1 MPGPLARPLEG
12 KRALVTGS
20 SAGLG
25 EGIALRLAQ
34 EGAAVCLHGRNA
46 ERLAAARARVGEAG
60 GIVHAVAGSLSD
72 DAGAKAVF
80 DGAVQ
85 ALGGIDILVNNAG
98 GESAGGGT
106 TPWLDTDADTWN
118 ATYNSNVGSIVRLVK
133 LAVPGMRDA
142 GWGRLIQLS
151 SESADHPMA
160 IIPDY
165 QASKLAIRSMT
176 RSLAMAL
183 GRTGITANS
192 ISPGLT
198 HSTGPD
204 RWLKDMAKANGWAD
218 DWESITQH
226 VQDGMIS
233 NFAGRIGEPADIAH
247 VVAFLADPRAG
258 FVNGIDIAVNG
269 GR

>member
-1 MPGPLARPLEG
+1 MAGPLDG
-12 KRALVTGS
+12 KRALITGS
-20 SAGLG
+20 SSGLG
-25 EGIALRLAQ
+25 EGLALRLAQ
-34 EGAAVCLHGRNA
+34 DGATVCLHGRNR
-46 ERLAAARARVGEAG
+46 ERLEAARERIGAATG
-60 GIVHAVAGSLSD
+60 GIVHAVTGSLSD
-72 DAGAKAVF
+72 DAGARAVF
-80 DGAVQ
+80 EGAEA

-106 TPWLDTDADTWN
+106 MAWLDTDADIWN
-118 ATYNSNVGSIVRLVK
+118 ATFNSNVASIVRLVK
-133 LAVPGMRDA
+133 LAVPGMQAR

-151 SESADHPMA
+151 SESADFPMA

-165 QASKLAIRSMT
+165 QAAKLAIRSLT

-183 GRTGITANS
+183 ARTGITSNS

-204 RWLKDMAKANGWAD
+204 RWLKEMAVAKGWSD
-218 DWESITQH
+218 DWDTITRN
-226 VQDGMIS
+226 VQETMIS

-258 FVNGIDIAVNG
+258 FINGIDIAANG

>member
-1 MPGPLARPLEG
+1 MSRPLEG

-25 EGIALRLAQ
+25 EGIALRLAE
-34 EGAAVCLHGRNA
+34 EGADVCLHGRNE
-46 ERLAAARARVGEAG
+46 ERLAAARERVAKAG
-60 GIVHAVAGSLSD
+60 GAVHAVTGSLSD

-80 DGAVQ
+80 DGAVA
-85 ALGGIDILVNNAG
+85 ALGGVDILVNNAG

-106 TPWLDTDADTWN
+106 MAWLDTDADIWN
-118 ATYNSNVGSIVRLVK
+118 SSYNSNVGSIVRLVK
-133 LAVPGMRDA
+133 LAVPGMREA

-151 SESADHPMA
+151 SESADFPMA

-165 QASKLAIRSMT
+165 QAAKLAIRSLT

-183 GRTGITANS
+183 ARTGITSNS

-204 RWLKDMAKANGWAD
+204 RWLKEMAKANGWAD
-218 DWESITQH
+218 DWESITAQ

-258 FVNGIDIAVNG
+258 FVNGIDIAANG

>member
-1 MPGPLARPLEG
+1 MTRPLEG

-25 EGIALRLAQ
+25 EGIALRLAE
-34 EGAAVCLHGRNA
+34 EGAAVCLHGRNE
-46 ERLAAARARVGEAG
+46 ERLTAARERVAAAG
-60 GIVHAVAGSLSD
+60 GAVHAVTGSLSD

-80 DGAVQ
+80 DGAV
-85 ALGGIDILVNNAG
+85 AAMGGIDILVNNAG
-98 GESAGGGT
+98 GESAGDGT
-106 TPWLDTDADTWN
+106 MAWLDTDADIWN
-118 ATYNSNVGSIVRLVK
+118 SSYNSNVGSIVRLVK
-133 LAVPGMRDA
+133 LAVPGMREA

-151 SESADHPMA
+151 SESADFPMA

-165 QASKLAIRSMT
+165 QAAKLAIRSLT

-183 GRTGITANS
+183 SRTGITSNS

-204 RWLKDMAKANGWAD
+204 RWLKEMAKANGWAE
-218 DWESITQH
+218 DWDSITAQ

-258 FVNGIDIAVNG
+258 FVNGIDIAANG

>member
-1 MPGPLARPLEG
+1 MSRPLDG

-34 EGAAVCLHGRNA
+34 EGAAVCLHGRNEA
-46 ERLAAARARVGEAG
+46 RLAAARERVAEAG
-60 GIVHAVAGSLSD
+60 GAVHAVAGTLSD
-72 DAGAKAVF
+72 DAGAQAVF
-80 DGAVQ
+80 DGAVA

-106 TPWLDTDADTWN
+106 TPWLDADADTWN
-118 ATYNSNVGSIVRLVK
+118 ATYNSNVGSIVRLVR
-133 LAVPGMRDA
+133 LAVPEMREA

-151 SESADHPMA
+151 SESADFPMA

-165 QASKLAIRSMT
+165 QASKLAIRSLT

-183 GRTGITANS
+183 ARTGITANS

-204 RWLKDMAKANGWAD
+204 RWLQQMAQANGWEE
-218 DWESITQH
+218 DWDSITRH

-233 NFAGRIGEPADIAH
+233 NFAGRIGDPADIAH
-247 VVAFLADPRAG
+247 AVAFLADPRAG
-258 FVNGIDIAVNG
+258 FVNGIDIPVNG

>member
-1 MPGPLARPLEG
+1 MARPLEG
-12 KRALVTGS
+12 KRALITGS

-25 EGIALRLAQ
+25 EGIALRLAE
-34 EGAAVCLHGRNA
+34 EGAAVCLHGRN
-46 ERLAAARARVGEAG
+46 EQRLAAARERVAAAG
-60 GIVHAVAGSLSD
+60 GPVHAVTGSLSD

-80 DGAVQ
+80 DGA
-85 ALGGIDILVNNAG
+85 ATAMGGVDILVNNAG

-106 TPWLDTDADTWN
+106 MAWLDTDADIWN
-118 ATYNSNVGSIVRLVK
+118 SSYNSNVGSIVRLVK
-133 LAVPGMRDA
+133 LAVPGMREA

-151 SESADHPMA
+151 SESADFPMA

-165 QASKLAIRSMT
+165 QAAKLAIRSLT

-183 GRTGITANS
+183 SRTGITSNS

-204 RWLKDMAKANGWAD
+204 RWLKEMAKANGWAD
-218 DWESITQH
+218 DWDTITAQ

-258 FVNGIDIAVNG
+258 FVNGIDIAANG